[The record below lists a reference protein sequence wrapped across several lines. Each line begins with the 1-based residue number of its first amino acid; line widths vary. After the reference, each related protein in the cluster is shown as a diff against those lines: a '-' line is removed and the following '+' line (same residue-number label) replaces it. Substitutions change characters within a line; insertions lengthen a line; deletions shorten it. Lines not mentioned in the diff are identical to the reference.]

1 MSRREMMN
9 EIAACVLFT
18 ITIVSIFALWAVAS

>member
-1 MSRREMMN
+1 MSGREIVA

-18 ITIVSIFALWAVAS
+18 ITIVSIFVLWAVAS